1 MYTNVPDNVVD
12 KDFFY
17 LFYLKW
23 LSSFMIILLRLISGW
38 VDVEW
43 DSGAKNSYRYGKDSA
58 FDIKVTHTKHFLY
71 SVVYWFVLKLKVWF
85 EEQRLRINL
94 TLGTNTLTIMIWHEE
109 TAMLWNA
116 VPSVDIF
123 SNRKR
128 LRRE

>member
-71 SVVYWFVLKLKVWF
+71 SVVYCVYCVVYCVVYLFIV
-85 EEQRLRINL
+85 RIKAKSL
-94 TLGTNTLTIMIWHEE
+94 
-109 TAMLWNA
+109 
-116 VPSVDIF
+116 V
-123 SNRKR
+123 
-128 LRRE
+128 

>member
-1 MYTNVPDNVVD
+1 MLVVVGMLCYFLIDDLNCVCPDLMYTNVPDNVVD

-85 EEQRLRINL
+85 EEQHLRINL
-94 TLGTNTLTIMIWHEE
+94 TLGTNTLTIMI
-109 TAMLWNA
+109 
-116 VPSVDIF
+116 
-123 SNRKR
+123 
-128 LRRE
+128 

>member
-43 DSGAKNSYRYGKDSA
+43 DSGAKNSYRFGKDSA

-71 SVVYWFVLKLKVWF
+71 SVVYWFVLKLKVCIG
-85 EEQRLRINL
+85 LK
-94 TLGTNTLTIMIWHEE
+94 
-109 TAMLWNA
+109 
-116 VPSVDIF
+116 
-123 SNRKR
+123 SNV
-128 LRRE
+128 

>member
-85 EEQRLRINL
+85 KEQRLRINL
-94 TLGTNTLTIMIWHEE
+94 TLGTNTLTIMI
-109 TAMLWNA
+109 
-116 VPSVDIF
+116 
-123 SNRKR
+123 
-128 LRRE
+128 